1 MSFKDSL
8 IGLLIVIIWG
18 VNFLAIAWGLDGLPP
33 LLMGALRFACV
44 FSVGFLF
51 IKKPNIPL
59 KWMIAYALSISFGQF
74 AFLFSAMSMG
84 MPAGLASLILQ
95 SQALFTLII
104 AALLLKEK
112 IKFAQLLSMIVA
124 GVGLYIIAGT
134 GQNSSMTLIGFVL
147 TIIGA
152 ASWALGNVVN
162 RIISNK
168 GFKPGIDLVIWSA
181 WIPVIPFLLTSFM
194 FEGPDLII
202 ASLQSFS
209 WVSFFALMYLAIAA
223 SIAGYG
229 LWSYLLGRYPAGTVA
244 PLSLGV
250 PIVGIS
256 VSAYFLNETITEMQ
270 WVGGSLVL
278 LGLIIN
284 AFWAKL
290 TIKLGF
296 NKSAI
301 KQS

>member
-8 IGLLIVIIWG
+8 LGLLIVIIWG

-33 LLMGALRFACV
+33 LLMGALRFAFV
-44 FSVGFLF
+44 FCVGFMF
-51 IKKPNIPL
+51 IKKPDIPL
-59 KWMIAYALSISFGQF
+59 KWMVAYALAISFGQF

-95 SQALFTLII
+95 SQALFTLIF
-104 AALLLKEK
+104 AALLLNEK
-112 IKFAQLLSMIVA
+112 IKFAQLLSMMVA

-134 GQNSSMTLIGFVL
+134 GEDSSMTLIGFVL

-181 WIPVIPFLLTSFM
+181 WIPVIPFMLSSFI
-194 FEGPDLII
+194 FEGPDLIM
-202 ASLQSFS
+202 ASFQSFS
-209 WVSFFALMYLAIAA
+209 WVSFLALTYLAVAA
-223 SIAGYG
+223 SISGYG

-256 VSAYFLNETITEMQ
+256 VSAYFLNESITDMQ
-270 WVGGSLVL
+270 WIGGSLVL

-290 TIKLGF
+290 TLKLGF
-296 NKSAI
+296 KKPVV
-301 KQS
+301 KQV

>member
-8 IGLLIVIIWG
+8 LGLLIVIIWG

-33 LLMGALRFACV
+33 LLMGALRFALV
-44 FSVGFLF
+44 FSIGFLF
-51 IKKPNIPL
+51 VKKPNIPL
-59 KWMIAYALSISFGQF
+59 KWMVAYALAISFGQF

-95 SQALFTLII
+95 SQALFTLIF
-104 AALLLKEK
+104 AALLLNER

-124 GVGLYIIAGT
+124 GAGLYIIAGT
-134 GQNSSMTLIGFVL
+134 GEDSAMTLIGFVL

-181 WIPVIPFLLTSFM
+181 WIPIIPFMLSSFI
-194 FEGPDLII
+194 FEGSDLII
-202 ASLQSFS
+202 ASLQGFS
-209 WVSFFALMYLAIAA
+209 WVSFLALTYLAVAA
-223 SIAGYG
+223 SISGYG
-229 LWSYLLGRYPAGTVA
+229 LWSYLLSRYPAGTVA

-256 VSAYFLNETITEMQ
+256 VSAYFLNETITDMQ
-270 WVGGSLVL
+270 WIGGSLVL

-284 AFWAKL
+284 AFWARL
-290 TIKLGF
+290 TVKLGF
-296 NKSAI
+296 KKAVV
-301 KQS
+301 KPM

>member
-8 IGLLIVIIWG
+8 LGLLIVIIWG

-33 LLMGALRFACV
+33 LLMGALRFTFV
-44 FSVGFLF
+44 FCVGFMF
-51 IKKPNIPL
+51 IKKPDIPL
-59 KWMIAYALSISFGQF
+59 KWMVAYALAISFGQF

-95 SQALFTLII
+95 SQALFTLIF
-104 AALLLKEK
+104 AALLLNEK
-112 IKFAQLLSMIVA
+112 IKFAQLLSMMVA

-134 GQNSSMTLIGFVL
+134 GEDSSMTLIGFVL

-181 WIPVIPFLLTSFM
+181 WIPVIPFMLSSFI
-194 FEGPDLII
+194 FEGPDLIM

-209 WVSFFALMYLAIAA
+209 WVSFLALTYLAVAA
-223 SIAGYG
+223 SISGYG

-256 VSAYFLNETITEMQ
+256 VSAYFLNESITDMQ
-270 WVGGSLVL
+270 WIGGSLVL

-290 TIKLGF
+290 TLKLGF
-296 NKSAI
+296 KKPVV
-301 KQS
+301 KQV

>member
-8 IGLLIVIIWG
+8 LGLLIVIIWG

-33 LLMGALRFACV
+33 LLMGALRFAFV
-44 FSVGFLF
+44 FCVGFMF
-51 IKKPNIPL
+51 IKKPDIPL
-59 KWMIAYALSISFGQF
+59 KWMVAYALAISFGQF

-95 SQALFTLII
+95 SQALFTLIF
-104 AALLLKEK
+104 AALLLNEK
-112 IKFAQLLSMIVA
+112 IKFAQLLSMMVA

-134 GQNSSMTLIGFVL
+134 GEDSSMTLIGFVL

-181 WIPVIPFLLTSFM
+181 WIPVIPFMLSSFI
-194 FEGPDLII
+194 FEGPDLIM

-209 WVSFFALMYLAIAA
+209 WVSFLALTYLAVAA
-223 SIAGYG
+223 SISGYG

-256 VSAYFLNETITEMQ
+256 VSAYFLNESITDMQ
-270 WVGGSLVL
+270 WIGGSLVL

-290 TIKLGF
+290 TLKLGF
-296 NKSAI
+296 KKPVV
-301 KQS
+301 KQV

>member
-8 IGLLIVIIWG
+8 LGLLIVIIWG

-33 LLMGALRFACV
+33 LLMGALRFTFV
-44 FSVGFLF
+44 FCVGFMF
-51 IKKPNIPL
+51 IKKPDIPL
-59 KWMIAYALSISFGQF
+59 KWMVAYALAISFGQF

-95 SQALFTLII
+95 SQALFTLIF
-104 AALLLKEK
+104 AALLLNEK
-112 IKFAQLLSMIVA
+112 IKFAQLLSMMVA

-134 GQNSSMTLIGFVL
+134 GEDSSMTLIGFVL

-181 WIPVIPFLLTSFM
+181 WIPVIPFMFSSFI
-194 FEGPDLII
+194 FEGPDLIM

-209 WVSFFALMYLAIAA
+209 WVSFLALTYLAVAA
-223 SIAGYG
+223 SISGYG

-256 VSAYFLNETITEMQ
+256 VSAYFLNESITDMQ
-270 WVGGSLVL
+270 WIGGSLVL

-290 TIKLGF
+290 TLKLGF
-296 NKSAI
+296 KKPVV
-301 KQS
+301 KQV

>member
-8 IGLLIVIIWG
+8 LGLLIVIIWG

-33 LLMGALRFACV
+33 LLMGALRFALV

-51 IKKPNIPL
+51 IKRPNIPL
-59 KWMIAYALSISFGQF
+59 KWMVAYALTISFGQF

-95 SQALFTLII
+95 SQALFTLIF
-104 AALLLKEK
+104 AALLLNEK

-124 GVGLYIIAGT
+124 GAGLYIIAGT
-134 GQNSSMTLIGFVL
+134 GEDSAMTLIGFML
-147 TIIGA
+147 TISGA

-162 RIISNK
+162 RIIGNR

-181 WIPVIPFLLTSFM
+181 WIPIIPFAILSYFI
-194 FEGPDLII
+194 EGPELIVE
-202 ASLQSFS
+202 SLQNFS
-209 WVSFFALMYLAIAA
+209 WTSFFALCYLAIGATI
-223 SIAGYG
+223 SGYG

-256 VSAYFLNETITEMQ
+256 VSAYFLNESITDMQ
-270 WVGGSLVL
+270 WIGGSLVL

-290 TIKLGF
+290 TLKLGF
-296 NKSAI
+296 KKPVV
-301 KQS
+301 KQV